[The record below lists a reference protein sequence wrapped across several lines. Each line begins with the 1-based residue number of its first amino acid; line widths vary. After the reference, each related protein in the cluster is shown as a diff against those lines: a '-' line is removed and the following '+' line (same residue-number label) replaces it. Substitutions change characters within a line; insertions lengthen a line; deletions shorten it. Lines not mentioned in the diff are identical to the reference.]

1 MSCDV
6 SSLSTD
12 LAKCILSNLL
22 NNVDSVIAE
31 LRPGEDEEAAAPW
44 TIEAG
49 TRLEQREESRWRR
62 RSS

>member
-1 MSCDV
+1 MSQV
-6 SSLSTD
+6 YLD

-22 NNVDSVIAE
+22 NHVDSAIAE
-31 LRPGEDEEAAAPW
+31 LRPGEAEEAAAPW